1 MPNQKTKTTDPTLV
15 NNSGFRFDPTFW
27 AFRLLLSQLLFLNL
41 VRWLEAFVFLYYPK
55 VLRGNWDL
63 VEILAGDFL
72 GFSPLPRST
81 IVISPTS
88 LPYAAFFTLDEIV
101 MWRTEK
107 CDFRIVSVRKGRA
120 LRFYIMY
127 AVSTRHAMLSF
138 QIYIP
143 YRCWWNKFFSKVF
156 HQTFLCRDA
165 STSTCTA
172 QDFAARLPLQPPKC
186 ECRRTWFSYHQYWRQ
201 LGLSCFLPEHI

>member
-1 MPNQKTKTTDPTLV
+1 M
-15 NNSGFRFDPTFW
+15 
-27 AFRLLLSQLLFLNL
+27 
-41 VRWLEAFVFLYYPK
+41 
-55 VLRGNWDL
+55 
-63 VEILAGDFL
+63 EILAGDFR

-88 LPYAAFFTLDEIV
+88 LPYAVFFTLDEIV
-101 MWRTEK
+101 MWRTET

-127 AVSTRHAMLSF
+127 AVATRHAMLSF
-138 QIYIP
+138 QIFHIGVGVLVKQ
-143 YRCWWNKFFSKVF
+143 KFFKSF

-172 QDFAARLPLQPPKC
+172 QDFVARLPLQPPKC
-186 ECRRTWFSYHQYWRQ
+186 ECRRT
-201 LGLSCFLPEHI
+201 